1 MTLTTLSSKELKP
14 LFKWAFKRNK
24 VIIIIFS
31 IFLFLNGPLL
41 DMFVMSIAGL
51 FDSDF
56 EEIGAVSLGLY
67 QGFAALFTFISAL
80 KTFSFLH
87 NKRSVDMFGALP
99 TNRTTMYIA
108 HLLGGLT
115 AVGVPYI
122 LLSLMTIG
130 ITARSGEILKLDLFM
145 VGTTLLMMIASY
157 ILTSLIAYC
166 CGTIVDTAI
175 ITIGVNA
182 IWVGIVGLYYG
193 FITEMIPG
201 MDFESII
208 DTPLIALF
216 APYSFS
222 IVNLVYYMAEQFG
235 SVITLLVWNI
245 IFIAGTLFLALIAA
259 NKRKAETSQNGF
271 SVKWLPMA
279 IKAGASIVSGG
290 LIGFIAAEVS
300 GSGYSNMFVFCF
312 WYAVIGFVA
321 FAVLHLIFA
330 RGLKGRII
338 PSLIV
343 YAATTAAAIAVL
355 FGFSFGM
362 GIDTYVPNPATVK
375 SVTFGYDEYKDPEN
389 IKTITEIHKV
399 ITEDIRKNNEYPY
412 YLGDDNNSYVYYD
425 DVYTTDEEI
434 GDDYY
439 NYSSKNNSNITDI
452 QKTYINQ
459 TNFEFKYKRKAG
471 FGVTRNYYI
480 YLYSNSDHKYNYDR
494 IYELLLKLYSSEEF
508 KKMRNK
514 DLFDDDAAEKVQK
527 ASLTYYYYM
536 NSKYYESGEATLPT
550 NEVFMTK
557 FREALKQ
564 DIIADENYQP
574 SRYFSVYGDESY
586 PFIGD
591 SYISATIS
599 YKKDSISS
607 TKYQYYYDYDYEDT
621 YSYDANT
628 YSVTT
633 IIKPYYKNTLKV
645 LNDYQIVPDVSRN
658 YQDYSYDYPSSYYE
672 FCEDGRPDTLRKLT
686 EDSAANF
693 IMAACAQNGVNVND
707 WMDDNYKAYKEEL
720 LKKSDELYKKYMVDK
735 ATPDQPIF
743 NGDYYIDNYIYQP
756 QADQILSE
764 LLEFTFEY
772 VELTTTE
779 A

>member
-459 TNFEFKYKRKAG
+459 TN
-471 FGVTRNYYI
+471 
-480 YLYSNSDHKYNYDR
+480 YDR

-536 NSKYYESGEATLPT
+536 NSHYYESGEATLPT